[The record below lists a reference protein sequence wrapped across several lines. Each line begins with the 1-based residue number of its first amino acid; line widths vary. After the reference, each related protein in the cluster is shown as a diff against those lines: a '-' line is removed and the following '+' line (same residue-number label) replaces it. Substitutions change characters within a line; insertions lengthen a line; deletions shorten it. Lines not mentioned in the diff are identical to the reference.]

1 MDSRSGT
8 ALCQICQREFTDDDD
23 LVPRILTECGHSL
36 CTNCAMQILGCQK
49 KILCPFDR
57 IKTDVPEGDV
67 KKLKK
72 NYTILQ
78 MKEEERF
85 RRKEKLR
92 VTTKEMKKTRKND
105 GTCDENP
112 SHRAANYCTSCD
124 ADLCDECWD
133 WIHSLAI
140 LAHHDKTQLFNKP
153 IEAPECSIH
162 EGEKAEFVCK
172 DEDCKKLQRRLMCH
186 VCFREE
192 NNHHFNHGYVPLQSE
207 VSEIRTKMLN
217 SLSTA
222 EQKESA
228 IMKNI
233 EKLEEV
239 VKTYSIGGTQF
250 QDKILEVKRFR
261 NFQPEKED
269 MLFNEMKIAIEDRV
283 LRLQQKIAN
292 QKADIDWI
300 RKNRASVERL
310 MATENMRLVSL
321 RFEVDMT
328 IGRIETAVVKH
339 PKSLVTCGMCNV
351 HVTSFNPLKIEIK
364 PTNRLEVRDNSNQIL
379 DFIKKR
385 NPSFGFEKNHWRHKS
400 HFFRLIEQSDDIKFY
415 SEGLS
420 MIIVV
425 DPFNGDHNRQCNA
438 LELLENAPAYENI
451 IVGLTPFNFQSVST
465 FLAKLVDIG
474 ERDNRI
480 KIVYMNDE
488 EEDIERMV
496 DLSLRK

>member
-36 CTNCAMQILGCQK
+36 CTNCAKQILGNQK

-57 IKTDVPEGDV
+57 IPTDVPDGDV

-78 MKEEERF
+78 MKEEEKF
-85 RRKEKLR
+85 RRKEQIKGA
-92 VTTKEMKKTRKND
+92 VKDKKKTRKND

-112 SHRAANYCTSCD
+112 SHRAASFCKSCD

-140 LAHHDKTQLFNKP
+140 LAHHEKTQLFNKP
-153 IEAPECSIH
+153 IDAPECSVH
-162 EGEKAEFVCK
+162 KGEKAEFVCK
-172 DEDCKKLQRRLMCH
+172 DKECKKLQQRLMCH

-192 NNHHFNHGYVPLQSE
+192 NSCHFNHGYVTLQSE
-207 VSEIRTKMLN
+207 VAEIRTKLLN

-222 EQKESA
+222 EQKEAA
-228 IMKNI
+228 ILKNI

-250 QDKILEVKRFR
+250 HEKILEVKRFR
-261 NFQPEKED
+261 SFVPEKEE
-269 MLFNEMKIAIEDRV
+269 LLLAEMKNAIEDRV

-300 RKNRASVERL
+300 RKNKASVERL
-310 MATENMRLVSL
+310 MTMENCKLVSI
-321 RFEVDMT
+321 RFEADMT
-328 IGRIETAVVKH
+328 IGRIDEAVVKH

-351 HVTSFNPLKIEIK
+351 HVTSLNPLKVEIK

-379 DFIKKR
+379 DYIKKR

-425 DPFNGDHNRQCNA
+425 DPFNGDHDRQCNA

-451 IVGLTPFNFQSVST
+451 IVGLTPFNFQAVST

-474 ERDNRI
+474 QRDRRI
-480 KIVYMNDE
+480 QIVYMNDE
-488 EEDIERMV
+488 EKDIEKMV
-496 DLSLRK
+496 DLSFEK